1 MIFLN
6 IRNVSF
12 IHFFKIVL
20 NIFLNLFLIFIYLFI
35 IIINIIIIITII
47 FFWYCSHN
55 LRRAPFDRSQWL
67 IKQPCLAKEQPEC
80 MRSSFFY
87 HVQCANF

>member
-6 IRNVSF
+6 IRNFSF

-47 FFWYCSHN
+47 FFDPVVIIYAEP
-55 LRRAPFDRSQWL
+55 LL
-67 IKQPCLAKEQPEC
+67 IGT
-80 MRSSFFY
+80 
-87 HVQCANF
+87 NGW